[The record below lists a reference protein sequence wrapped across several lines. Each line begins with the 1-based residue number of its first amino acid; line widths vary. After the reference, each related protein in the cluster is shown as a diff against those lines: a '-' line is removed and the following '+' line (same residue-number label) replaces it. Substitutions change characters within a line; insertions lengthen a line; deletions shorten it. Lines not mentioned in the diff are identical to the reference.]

1 MKKSTSIIARCVS
14 DENENDENGF
24 SNENENGFS
33 NNIKESVEKIY
44 VINIVGNRSAPIHEM
59 GLEQAGPWIQR
70 NGA

>member
-33 NNIKESVEKIY
+33 NEICVETTVVVDTLGPARRRTY
-44 VINIVGNRSAPIHEM
+44 
-59 GLEQAGPWIQR
+59 GLCVTPR
-70 NGA
+70 

>member
-33 NNIKESVEKIY
+33 NNIKES
-44 VINIVGNRSAPIHEM
+44 EM